1 MRVPRTVIMSNC
13 KGGNKN
19 MPCANVESER
29 DEELARESEIT
40 LIGKKGVRV
49 PYTDEHNQIES
60 RSLYTTTVRWRSKE

>member
-1 MRVPRTVIMSNC
+1 
-13 KGGNKN
+13 